1 MKLSY
6 EDVTP
11 YLYIKDQIE
20 GRKANPVIR
29 YLFIDEAQDYSPFQL
44 AFLKELFPHARMTLL
59 GDLNQAIYAHAYE
72 RTEPFFQANCTKRKK
87 QKR

>member
-1 MKLSY
+1 MNMKLSY

-44 AFLKELFPHARMTLL
+44 AFLKSCFRML
-59 GDLNQAIYAHAYE
+59 E
-72 RTEPFFQANCTKRKK
+72 
-87 QKR
+87 